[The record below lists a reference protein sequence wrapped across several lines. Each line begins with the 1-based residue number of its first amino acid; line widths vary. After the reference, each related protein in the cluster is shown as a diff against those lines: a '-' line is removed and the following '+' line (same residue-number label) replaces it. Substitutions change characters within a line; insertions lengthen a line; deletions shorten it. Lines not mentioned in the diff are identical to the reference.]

1 MKGIIKGFEP
11 IDYVSKKTNQ
21 PVKGATIYFD
31 CKSKDVF
38 GCEGKSEYI
47 AESSP
52 LYKRTIEPLL
62 EKFFDESSDLYG
74 GTIVI
79 DYEVTKRGTA
89 TFTQIVDLT
98 IIPKVADTLEPQEKP
113 VKKAG

>member
-11 IDYVSKKTNQ
+11 VDYVSKKTNQ

-38 GCEGKSEYI
+38 GCVGKSEYI

-52 LYKRTIEPLL
+52 LYKRNIEPLL
-62 EKFFDESSDLYG
+62 EKFYDESSDLYG
-74 GTIVI
+74 GTIII

-89 TFTQIVDLT
+89 TFTDIVDLT
-98 IIPKVADTLEPQEKP
+98 IIPRSADTAEPQEKSA
-113 VKKAG
+113 KKAG

>member
-11 IDYVSKKTNQ
+11 VDYVSKKTNQ
-21 PVKGATIYFD
+21 PVKGVTIYFD

-38 GCEGKSEYI
+38 GCVGKSEYI

-52 LYKRTIEPLL
+52 LYKRNIEPLL
-62 EKFFDESSDLYG
+62 EKFYDESSDLYG
-74 GTIVI
+74 GTIII

-89 TFTQIVDLT
+89 TFTDIVDLT
-98 IIPKVADTLEPQEKP
+98 IIPRAADTAEPQEKSA
-113 VKKAG
+113 KKVG